1 MSFFEFHTRHLL
13 RPAFCAVLALGLS
26 ACGDDLSDTFG
37 YSKNAPDEFAVVK
50 KTPLIIPP
58 DFSLRPPLEG
68 KTAVRKKAASD
79 RVHET
84 LTGKPNL
91 SGLSKGERDLITKAG
106 AQSGTDNIREK
117 INAEGQTVV
126 QKDPELVSRLIET
139 GGDNTE

>member
-1 MSFFEFHTRHLL
+1 MSFFEFHTRPFL
-13 RPAFCAVLALGLS
+13 RPAFCVLMGLGLT

-50 KTPLIIPP
+50 KAPLIIPP

-68 KTAVRKKAASD
+68 KTAVRKQAASD

-91 SGLSKGERDLITKAG
+91 SGLSAGERDLINKAG
-106 AQSGTDNIREK
+106 AQSASDNIREN
-117 INAEGQTVV
+117 INAEGRTVV
-126 QKDPELVSRLIET
+126 QKDPELVNRLIEST
-139 GGDNTE
+139 GGTE